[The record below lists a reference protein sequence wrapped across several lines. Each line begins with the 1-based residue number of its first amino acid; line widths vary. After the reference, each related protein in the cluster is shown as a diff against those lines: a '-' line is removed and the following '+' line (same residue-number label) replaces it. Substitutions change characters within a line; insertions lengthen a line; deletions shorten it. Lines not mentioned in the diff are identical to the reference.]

1 MYTSFLLK
9 WAHHRETLMIFHWI
23 TNFSPSP
30 SKYSDW
36 SFTGSGS
43 NTSSG
48 QVSRYIDVEDFVAV
62 KVNFEW
68 VVDVILLTQVGEG
81 DTGWE
86 VKANSSS
93 VLSRHYSNLKQLVFN
108 KIV

>member
-1 MYTSFLLK
+1 M
-9 WAHHRETLMIFHWI
+9 
-23 TNFSPSP
+23 TNCPPS
-30 SKYSDW
+30 SSENSDW

-43 NTSSG
+43 NASSG

-81 DTGWE
+81 DTGWKVE
-86 VKANSSS
+86 ANSSS
-93 VLSRHYSNLKQLVFN
+93 VLSRHYSYLKQLVLN
-108 KIV
+108 RII

>member
-23 TNFSPSP
+23 TNFSPS
-30 SKYSDW
+30 SSENSDW

-43 NTSSG
+43 NASSG

-81 DTGWE
+81 DTGWKVE
-86 VKANSSS
+86 ANSSS
-93 VLSRHYSNLKQLVFN
+93 VLSSHYSYLKQLVLN
-108 KIV
+108 RII